1 MMKHLFSF
9 LIIAS
14 LLLFDCRSKTQSNFQ
29 PELSEQAEES
39 YSLPEEYAEEVIVT
53 GKVLNR
59 DFYPNEKDLTLI
71 IPFFRKMENQYCAPI
86 QKDGSF
92 SFRFPIFAKIREI
105 SIRNYAEH
113 LYVHPGDSVYVE
125 IDFKDINDNQKH
137 YLSIILES
145 LKSISYTYG
154 VKIPMNEALY
164 IYDYINE
171 FLNDSDIAV

>member
-1 MMKHLFSF
+1 MLVDG
-9 LIIAS
+9 
-14 LLLFDCRSKTQSNFQ
+14 DCQAADTGELQLTNYGISGIPVFQ
-29 PELSEQAEES
+29 ISRFAAKAL
-39 YSLPEEYAEEVIVT
+39 
-53 GKVLNR
+53 K
-59 DFYPNEKDLTLI
+59 EKKLV
-71 IPFFRKMENQYCAPI
+71 EA
-86 QKDGSF
+86 
-92 SFRFPIFAKIREI
+92 
-105 SIRNYAEH
+105 
-113 LYVHPGDSVYVE
+113 E